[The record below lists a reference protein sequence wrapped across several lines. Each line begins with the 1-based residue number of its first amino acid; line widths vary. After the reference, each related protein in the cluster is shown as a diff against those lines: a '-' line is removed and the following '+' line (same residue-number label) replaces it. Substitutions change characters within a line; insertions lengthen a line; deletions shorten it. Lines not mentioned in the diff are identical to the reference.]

1 MKLQALPSA
10 GIGFTSVVFIGA
22 FRGAG
27 FAFICIPGIGF
38 AFAAIGFA
46 CGFMLCF
53 GRFVSFQIYIGVK
66 RNETVGSGMC
76 GKGMWI
82 SAFYNWLLCKVK
94 ATFA

>member
-1 MKLQALPSA
+1 MKHEAPEALPSA

-27 FAFICIPGIGF
+27 FAFICIRRLCLVASCF
-38 AFAAIGFA
+38 A
-46 CGFMLCF
+46 LV
-53 GRFVSFQIYIGVK
+53 VSFHFRYIGVK

-82 SAFYNWLLCKVK
+82 SAFYKGSYVK
-94 ATFA
+94 

>member
-27 FAFICIPGIGF
+27 FAFICIPG
-38 AFAAIGFA
+38 IGFA

-82 SAFYNWLLCKVK
+82 SAFYNVRLCKVK
-94 ATFA
+94 SIFA

>member
-10 GIGFTSVVFIGA
+10 GIGFASVVFIGA

-27 FAFICIPGIGF
+27 FAFICIPG
-38 AFAAIGFA
+38 IGFA

-66 RNETVGSGMC
+66 RNGTARVRGDVWQGDVDKC
-76 GKGMWI
+76 V
-82 SAFYNWLLCKVK
+82 L
-94 ATFA
+94 

>member
-38 AFAAIGFA
+38 ALGFKS
-46 CGFMLCF
+46 CRSVPDIYRGETKRN
-53 GRFVSFQIYIGVK
+53 GRFGDVWQGDVDK
-66 RNETVGSGMC
+66 CV
-76 GKGMWI
+76 
-82 SAFYNWLLCKVK
+82 L
-94 ATFA
+94 